1 MSFRELCDLPLLAGY
16 VIVLAVVLGAV
27 FGSFLNCMAWRMV
40 HHESVLKGRSHCA
53 SCGHPLKA
61 ADLVPVFSYLFLRG
75 KCRYCGE
82 KISPRYMAAELVS
95 AALWLGCVFRYGV
108 SWELLRAIALI
119 CVLFVLSLVDLE
131 TYTIPN
137 RLLAAALV
145 IYAVTFP
152 LVEFGL
158 PGSLSCTNLAP
169 EEVGSFA
176 AAALG
181 GLTRDLGGA
190 LLLGGGLLIL
200 SLVFDKITGKEG
212 LGGGDIKLF
221 FVTGLY
227 LGALRGLLCLI
238 VSCLVGLAFAGFRKN
253 RKIPFGPAISI
264 GIVLTLFFG
273 DPVIRWY
280 LGLL

>member
-1 MSFRELCDLPLLAGY
+1 M
-16 VIVLAVVLGAV
+16 
-27 FGSFLNCMAWRMV
+27 
-40 HHESVLKGRSHCA
+40 
-53 SCGHPLKA
+53 
-61 ADLVPVFSYLFLRG
+61 
-75 KCRYCGE
+75 
-82 KISPRYMAAELVS
+82 
-95 AALWLGCVFRYGV
+95 
-108 SWELLRAIALI
+108 
-119 CVLFVLSLVDLE
+119 LSLVDLE
-131 TYTIPN
+131 TYMIPN

-169 EEVGSFA
+169 EEAGSFA